1 MDNQIESFLL
11 YIARKNTG
19 SSKTDY
25 NYRIDL
31 MRFKEFCQ
39 DQGIESFDQVERKH
53 ILQYLSLLKSGRFG
67 SQALSNASLSRALSS
82 LRSFYKYLN
91 NYCDIE
97 AYPLAKIKNPSSGKR
112 LPEFLS
118 VDQMDELLESI
129 DTNEG
134 FGLRNKAILEM
145 MYACGLR
152 VAEVTDL
159 RLSKIDFENQI
170 VIVHGKGDKE
180 RMIPFHSA
188 AKEIVLEYID
198 CQRDEL
204 LKGKKSDILFV
215 NNRGKALTT
224 RSIQLILDEIAMK
237 TNLHMKVHPHMIRHS
252 FATHL
257 LDNGADLRIVQ
268 ELLGHENLSTT
279 QIYTHVTLDR
289 LKDTVRKTHPRSLN
303 KAEIKGE
310 NE

>member
-1 MDNQIESFLL
+1 MDDQIESFLL

-19 SSKTDY
+19 SDKTDY

-31 MRFKEFCQ
+31 LRFKEFCNQ
-39 DQGIESFDQVERKH
+39 QGIDSFEQVDRKH
-53 ILQYLSLLKSGRFG
+53 ILQFLSMLKSGQFG
-67 SQALSNASLSRALSS
+67 NQSLSNSSLSRSLSA

-91 NYCDIE
+91 NYYELDI
-97 AYPLAKIKNPSSGKR
+97 YPLAKIKNPSSGKK

-118 VDQMDELLESI
+118 VDQMEELLESI
-129 DTNEG
+129 DVNEG

-152 VAEVTDL
+152 VAEVVDL
-159 RLSKIDFENQI
+159 RLSKIDFENQV

-180 RMIPFHSA
+180 RMVPFYST
-188 AKEIVLEYID
+188 AKDIVLEYLD
-198 CQRDEL
+198 CQRDLL
-204 LKGKKSDILFV
+204 LKGKKSDFLFV
-215 NNRGKALTT
+215 NNRGSALTP
-224 RSIQLILDEIAMK
+224 RSIQIMLDDVAKK

-289 LKDTVRKTHPRSLN
+289 LKDTVVKNHPRSLN
-303 KAEIKGE
+303 KD
-310 NE
+310 

>member
-1 MDNQIESFLL
+1 MDEQIESFLL
-11 YIARKNTG
+11 YISRKNTG
-19 SSKTDY
+19 SEKTDY

-31 MRFKEFCQ
+31 TRFKNFC
-39 DQGIESFDQVERKH
+39 IEHQINSFEKVERKH
-53 ILQYLSLLKSGRFG
+53 VLQYLSMLKSGYLG
-67 SQALSNASLSRALSS
+67 NQPLSNTSLSRALSA

-91 NYCDIE
+91 NYYEIE
-97 AYPLAKIKNPSSGKR
+97 SYPLAKIKNPSAGKR

-118 VDQMDELLESI
+118 VDQMEELLESI
-129 DTNEG
+129 DTDEG
-134 FGLRNKAILEM
+134 FGLRNRAILEM

-152 VAEVTDL
+152 VAEVVDL
-159 RLSKIDFENQI
+159 RLSKIDFDNQI
-170 VIVHGKGDKE
+170 AIVHGKGDKE
-180 RMIPFHSA
+180 RMVPFYTA
-188 AKEIVLEYID
+188 AKEAVMKYINY
-198 CQRDEL
+198 QRDIL

-215 NNRGKALTT
+215 NNRGQALST
-224 RSIQLILDEIAMK
+224 RSIQLMLDEIVKK

-289 LKDTVRKTHPRSLN
+289 LKDTISQSHPRSLN
-303 KAEIKGE
+303 KD
-310 NE
+310 

>member
-1 MDNQIESFLL
+1 MDEQIEAFLL

-19 SSKTDY
+19 SDKTDY

-31 MRFKEFCQ
+31 MRFKEFCVR
-39 DQGIESFDQVERKH
+39 QGIDSFEKVERKH
-53 ILQYLSLLKSGRFG
+53 ILQYLSMLKSGKFG
-67 SQALSNASLSRALSS
+67 NQTLSNTSLARSLSA

-91 NYCDIE
+91 VYYELDV
-97 AYPLAKIKNPSSGKR
+97 YPLAKIKNPSSGKR

-118 VDQMDELLESI
+118 VDQMEELFESI

-134 FGLRNKAILEM
+134 YGLRNKAILEM

-152 VAEVTDL
+152 VAEVVEL
-159 RLSKIDFENQI
+159 KLSKIDFENQI

-180 RMIPFHSA
+180 RMVPFYST
-188 AKEIVLEYID
+188 AKETVMEYID
-198 CQRDEL
+198 CQRNSL

-215 NNRGKALTT
+215 NNRGNALTT
-224 RSIQLILDEIAMK
+224 RSVQLMLDEIAKK
-237 TNLHMKVHPHMIRHS
+237 TSLHMKVHPHMIRHS

-289 LKDTVRKTHPRSLN
+289 LKDTVVKNHPRSLN
-303 KAEIKGE
+303 KG
-310 NE
+310 